1 MGLYDHIIVTVM
13 SFLTT
18 PGTIFSLYT
27 PISGPDLITK
37 TANEVIKDFEAECI
51 KRNHIQCLF
60 LLNDL
65 PPIRVA
71 EEIHYGD
78 STIGLYFYSTNE
90 IIIKNNIESELEIKL
105 TVLHELGHMLGL
117 GHIPDTIMNETNFE
131 GQVYEIALNEVFL
144 LGAKPQ

>member
-27 PISGPDLITK
+27 PIAGPDLITK
-37 TANEVIKDFEAECI
+37 TANEVVKDFKEECI

-71 EEIHYGD
+71 EEIHYGED
-78 STIGLYFYSTNE
+78 TVGLYFYSTNE
-90 IIIKNNIESELEIKL
+90 IIIKNSLEPELDIKL

-117 GHIPDTIMNETNFE
+117 GHIPKTIMNESNFE
-131 GQVYEIALNEVFL
+131 GQGYEASLNEIFL
-144 LGAKPQ
+144 LDAKSN